1 MKSIPISEEEAHAI
15 DRILTEGITDF
26 SLIIR
31 LLRLQPNRSFRCADL
46 EGVDFG
52 DSDPAGFDL
61 THARLRGA
69 KWSHGLIV
77 QEPRLNLIPRED
89 SVEERYNF
97 DEAKSR
103 IELVEHS
110 KEEHLDLSDLL
121 LRRLPPNIAA
131 LKHLRSLDLSG
142 NRLDGKVLN
151 ILSELSS
158 LSRLVLARNP
168 LDAGGSE
175 PISHL
180 TQLTEID
187 LSKTGISDL
196 RPLIELPK
204 LSVLR
209 LCGCSLERFVARRVV

>member
-31 LLRLQPNRSFRCADL
+31 LLRLQPNRSFSLR
-46 EGVDFG
+46 EYRRVDFG

-97 DEAKSR
+97 DEAKSPHR
-103 IELVEHS
+103 VSVEHS
-110 KEEHLDLSDLL
+110 KEGAWNLSDLL

-168 LDAGGSE
+168 FNPGGSE
-175 PISHL
+175 PIFAPNAAN
-180 TQLTEID
+180 EVDFIKDGD
-187 LSKTGISDL
+187 LGLAAVD
-196 RPLIELPK
+196 K
-204 LSVLR
+204 LLSSP
-209 LCGCSLERFVARRVV
+209 C